1 MGKKAVNCEIC
12 GTDISMGP
20 LDKIR
25 GTYITNGKKKYAVCP
40 ACQKAGESIL
50 AKEFAGK
57 I

>member
-1 MGKKAVNCEIC
+1 
-12 GTDISMGP
+12 MGP